1 MPIRR
6 VPDSRVLAAN
16 DAPIRKEG
24 EIILYWMIAAR
35 RTRWN
40 YGLQRAVEWA
50 RKLDRPLVVLE
61 ALRCDY
67 RWASDRLHLFA
78 LQGMA
83 DNAARLQAA
92 GVTYLPFIEAEKGGG
107 KGLLQALAG
116 RACVVVTDEAPIFF
130 LPRMVAAAADKLMV
144 RLETI
149 DSNGLLPQGTT
160 ARDFTTA
167 FSFRA
172 FLQKMLPEHL
182 EAGPLEDPLA
192 GSPLRP
198 LKTSLND
205 VLRRWPMASKALL
218 EGRPAALARL
228 PIDHA
233 VPPSPIPGG
242 PLAAERTLQTFL
254 SDRLDR
260 YPNRN
265 HPDDEVASGLSPYL
279 HWGHTS
285 THQIFH
291 AIVQREAWTP
301 ARLGKKTSGSRAGWW
316 GMSEAA
322 EAFLDELVT
331 WRELG
336 FQTAHNL
343 EGYDRYETLP
353 AWAKRTLADHAADP
367 RHHLYS
373 LQQLEQAR
381 TGDPVWNTAQRQLLE
396 EGRIHN
402 YLRMVWGKRVLEWTR
417 SPEEACAFLF
427 ALNDRWA
434 LDGRDPN
441 SASGILWVFGRY
453 DRAWGPERP
462 VYGKVRYMSSGN
474 ALKKLRM
481 KRYLARWG
489 EAS

>member
-1 MPIRR
+1 MRIRR

-16 DAPIRKEG
+16 DAPIRKDG
-24 EIILYWMIAAR
+24 ELVVYWMIAAR

-83 DNAARLQAA
+83 DNAARCRAA
-92 GVTYLPFIEAEKGGG
+92 GVTYLPYVEDQKGAG

-130 LPRMVAAAADKLMV
+130 LPRMVKAAADKLLV
-144 RLETI
+144 RVESI
-149 DSNGLLPQGTT
+149 DSNGLLPLGTT
-160 ARDFTTA
+160 SRDFTTA

-172 FLQKMLPEHL
+172 FLQKTLPEHL
-182 EAGPLEDPLA
+182 EEGPLADPLSGPA
-192 GSPLRP
+192 LRP
-198 LKTSLND
+198 LQTSLAD
-205 VLRRWPMASKALL
+205 LTRRWPLASRALL
-218 EGRPAALARL
+218 EGQSTALAKL

-233 VPPSPIPGG
+233 VAPSAIPGG
-242 PLAAERTLQTFL
+242 AVAAERTLQTFL
-254 SDRLDR
+254 AERLDH
-260 YPNRN
+260 YEDRN
-265 HPDDEVASGLSPYL
+265 HPDADVASGLSPYL
-279 HWGHTS
+279 HWGHVS
-285 THQIFH
+285 THEIFH
-291 AIVQREAWTP
+291 AIAQREAWTP
-301 ARLGKKTSGSRAGWW
+301 QALGKKTGGSRAGWW
-316 GMSEAA
+316 GLSEAA

-336 FQTAHNL
+336 FQTAHTL
-343 EGYDRYETLP
+343 ENHDRYETLP
-353 AWAKRTLADHAADP
+353 AWAKRTLADHASDP
-367 RHHLYS
+367 RPHLYS

-381 TGDPVWNTAQRQLLE
+381 TGDPVWNAAQRQLLE

-402 YLRMVWGKRVLEWTR
+402 YLRMVWGKRVVEWTR
-417 SPEEACAFLF
+417 TPEEACELLF

-441 SASGILWVFGRY
+441 SVSGIMWVFGRY

-462 VYGKVRYMSSGN
+462 VYGKVRYMSSEN
-474 ALKKLRM
+474 TLKKLRM
-481 KRYLARWG
+481 KQYLARWG
-489 EAS
+489 EAP